1 MDPQRYARVKQVF
14 REAMRWA
21 PEERAAVV
29 AELAGEDTGL
39 LDEVMSLLAHQDDA
53 PLMREPA
60 QSLSRIASAAAGAAM
75 PEEGPAGDEVPAA
88 ERPAAVPAAAV
99 AAKPGRTLAELLR
112 SERAGGA
119 AAGWPLERVVHTLE
133 PVVEALARIAD
144 RGGAHGAVRAE
155 RILVTEVGGELLARL
170 DGDASGDA
178 SEEANEIASGAPGPA
193 KIEGAEAA
201 SAAPEQLLPALGPI
215 GPWSDVY
222 ALALLCVELMLGRPA
237 AAGSASAALARTREE
252 TKPPTPRAVGLSV
265 RSVIEAVMAMAL
277 AMRPME
283 RYQNVRRFWTA
294 LREAVAASRHALP
307 TAPPGGMMP
316 LPSSSPSPS
325 ARPRALASARHAPP
339 HRRRA
344 WAAVVAVVAAAAAVG
359 AVAIAASRCA

>member
-1 MDPQRYARVKQVF
+1 VDPQRYARVKQVF

-21 PEERAAVV
+21 PGERAAVV

-39 LDEVMSLLAHQDDA
+39 RDEVLSLLAHHDDA
-53 PLMREPA
+53 PLIREPA
-60 QSLSRIASAAAGAAM
+60 QSLSRIASAAVAGAAT
-75 PEEGPAGDEVPAA
+75 PEEENEPAA
-88 ERPAAVPAAAV
+88 EEQPAAKEQPVAPAPAV

-119 AAGWPLERVVHTLE
+119 AAGWPIERVVDTLE

-155 RILVTEVGGELLARL
+155 RIIVTEAGGELVARL
-170 DGDASGDA
+170 D
-178 SEEANEIASGAPGPA
+178 EETSGAPGPA
-193 KIEGAEAA
+193 KIEGAGAA
-201 SAAPEQLLPALGPI
+201 SAAPEQLLPVLGPT

-237 AAGSASAALARTREE
+237 VEGSAGAALARTREE
-252 TKPPTPRAVGLSV
+252 TKPPTPRAVELSV
-265 RSVIEAVMAMAL
+265 RSAIEAVMAMAL

-294 LREAVAASRHALP
+294 LRESVAASRHALP
-307 TAPPGGMMP
+307 TAPPGAMMP
-316 LPSSSPSPS
+316 LPSSSPA

-339 HRRRA
+339 RRWRA
-344 WAAVVAVVAAAAAVG
+344 WAAIVALAVAAAVG
-359 AVAIAASRCA
+359 AVAIAASRCG